1 MKKDIQDETLL
12 ALKQT
17 GHSLRKIEKV
27 TGLSKSAIAQRLK
40 HLAPTEATDIFKEH
54 KSDILAE
61 KQRQL
66 LMSAKDLSPKEQ
78 RDIAV
83 AFGVYAD
90 KEDRIRGLNPDVK
103 PFIIFNQVKLS
114 DDKDRDQ

>member
-1 MKKDIQDETLL
+1 MKKDIKDETLV
-12 ALKQT
+12 ALRDS
-17 GHSLRKIEKV
+17 GHSTRQIEKV
-27 TGLSKSAIAQRLK
+27 TGISKSVIAKRLK

-103 PFIIFNQVKLS
+103 PLIIINQVKLS
-114 DDKDRDQ
+114 EDKMS